1 MGDPTRTTSTDNK
14 NISTESCSDLAE
26 GMTLKLSSW
35 NGRYKRLKW
44 TASSLYNA
52 YKRKQNVL
60 VT

>member
-1 MGDPTRTTSTDNK
+1 MGDPTRTTSTNNENLPTK
-14 NISTESCSDLAE
+14 SSSDLAA

-35 NGRYKRLKW
+35 NGRWQRLKW
-44 TASSLYNA
+44 TPSSLYNA